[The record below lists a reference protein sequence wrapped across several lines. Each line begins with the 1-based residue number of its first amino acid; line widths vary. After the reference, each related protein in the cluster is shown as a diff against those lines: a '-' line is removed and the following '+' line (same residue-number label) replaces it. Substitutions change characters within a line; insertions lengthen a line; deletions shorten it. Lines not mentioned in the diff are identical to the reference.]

1 MIVCRKL
8 RNLTAISENAAKKQA
23 LPTPQ
28 VNPGLA
34 GLPMCD
40 ELGGTA
46 MYLKKVEGPR
56 VVTLQDGTTLSRSD
70 LPPKD
75 TTRWV
80 ASRKA
85 AVVRC
90 LIHGLVTRDEV
101 VERYA
106 LTEEELDSWLNAVK
120 DHGENALR
128 VTSLQR
134 FRQL

>member
-1 MIVCRKL
+1 
-8 RNLTAISENAAKKQA
+8 
-23 LPTPQ
+23 
-28 VNPGLA
+28 
-34 GLPMCD
+34 
-40 ELGGTA
+40 

-56 VVTLQDGTTLSRSD
+56 VVTLTDGTTISRAD

-85 AVVRC
+85 SVVRC
-90 LIHGLVTRDEV
+90 LLHGLVNRDEV
-101 VERYA
+101 LERYG
-106 LTEEELDSWLNAVK
+106 LSDEELDSWLNAVK

-128 VTSLQR
+128 VTAIQR